1 MRAIIV
7 NAPGDIRYVEVEK
20 PRVGPGDVLIRVCFC
35 GVCGT
40 DLAILNGDMSFVR
53 EGLIKYPVRIGHE
66 WSGIVEEVGAEVT
79 KVKPGDKVVGDN
91 GVACEKCRNCL
102 AGDYLHCLNSRA
114 VGTVNCWDG
123 AFAEYMIMPQR
134 HIYKLPEQIG
144 LEEAALIEP
153 ASIALNGVKA
163 SGIHENSS
171 VLVIG
176 TGPIGLAGVS
186 LVRNAG
192 VKKLLLA
199 GRKDGKLEVGKI
211 MGADITVNV
220 TKESLKDIVMR
231 ETDGEGVSAVI
242 ETSGAISSINEA
254 LDYIADSGIISLI
267 GFYEKELNGFNIDK
281 VVLGKIQIRGV
292 AGEPVMQEVIDLM
305 ASGALKLKPLITHKV
320 SFDEAIDAF
329 INITEK
335 NESKIKILVEVTKN
349 EEA

>member
-305 ASGALKLKPLITHKV
+305 ASGALKLKPLSTHKV